1 MKGKIFATA
10 LMTGSSLLFMSCA
23 APLPVTDEEDDV
35 ELTIETVEQP
45 GEEALE
51 NNGHFFV
58 KVDDKIYFHVPSET
72 NLESASWFGEF
83 APYDYGDNVLM
94 SYDPK
99 NKKALK
105 VGEKATFGNIFVM
118 DGKLYTNYFKKE
130 DGDMKGKA
138 ICYDLANNYEEGFIK
153 SDSISAVDKEGKT
166 LVTSI
171 YSDGGTNLSI
181 HSGEGS
187 EFVIENVKECVACE
201 GDKVFYV
208 TEPDYGGTDE
218 YRFWEYD
225 LSDNK
230 SVFLGYLPESE
241 KGGDYY
247 DFHQLTV
254 DEEHQK
260 VFFTLNYYSGAKNEL
275 TEVYFISATLG
286 KEESLS
292 CERTR
297 DMNLNNQEGADPTA
311 FTVAS
316 DGKMNSEVKGRPFYV
331 TYDKLGHLI
340 WYDKNCE
347 KHIVDSKE
355 KYGQVKDTD
364 TGAIVE
370 DPEIME
376 YIDGKIYIM
385 RNILERAR
393 EDDMG
398 WRMAYKRREV
408 RVYSV
413 DVNTGEETD
422 IFNLIKDNTV

>member
-1 MKGKIFATA
+1 M
-10 LMTGSSLLFMSCA
+10 
-23 APLPVTDEEDDV
+23 
-35 ELTIETVEQP
+35 
-45 GEEALE
+45 
-51 NNGHFFV
+51 
-58 KVDDKIYFHVPSET
+58 
-72 NLESASWFGEF
+72 
-83 APYDYGDNVLM
+83 
-94 SYDPK
+94 
-99 NKKALK
+99 
-105 VGEKATFGNIFVM
+105 
-118 DGKLYTNYFKKE
+118 
-130 DGDMKGKA
+130 
-138 ICYDLANNYEEGFIK
+138 
-153 SDSISAVDKEGKT
+153 
-166 LVTSI
+166 
-171 YSDGGTNLSI
+171 
-181 HSGEGS
+181 
-187 EFVIENVKECVACE
+187 
-201 GDKVFYV
+201 
-208 TEPDYGGTDE
+208 
-218 YRFWEYD
+218 
-225 LSDNK
+225 
-230 SVFLGYLPESE
+230 FLGYLPESE